1 MKIFILGLSNSGRTT
16 VSQALVEDNSLYISA
31 MDWIKSTFR
40 TKQFGEDSLDFER
53 SFNEYLSERIK
64 VNPFL
69 IADNIEEII
78 KSCPHNK
85 FIIDG
90 VLNPQNF
97 MKLFDHNNDML
108 IVLNRIDNLVDSTDQ
123 DNIALNVIRDYCY
136 WLSSMNLLSKDRW
149 IEYNFRINVKGDG
162 AVKKMGTRNIVYIVK
177 SIDNVITH
185 VKDVVKSIL

>member
-16 VSQALVEDNSLYISA
+16 VAKHLADEDSLYISA
-31 MDWIKSTFR
+31 MDWVKSTFR
-40 TKQFGEDSLDFER
+40 PKELGEDNLDFER
-53 SFNEYLSERIK
+53 SFNEYYSERIK

-69 IADNIEEII
+69 IAENIEEII
-78 KSCPHNK
+78 KSCPHNR
-85 FIIDG
+85 FIVDG

-97 MKLFDHNNDML
+97 MKLFDYNQDVL
-108 IVLNRIDNLVDSTDQ
+108 IVLNRIDNTIDSTDQ

-136 WLSSMNLLSKDRW
+136 WLSSMNLLDKDRW
-149 IEYNFRINVKGDG
+149 IEYNFRINAKGDG
-162 AVKKMGTRNIVYIVK
+162 TVKKMGTRNIVYIIK